1 MAGFCIPTILER
13 DTETGCALVS
23 CNDNATAQYEACRQ
37 SFYLKQQNEILKQS
51 SQQQQAATSAN
62 NDQKVKALESQN
74 TDFQKITDQQNQQIT
89 QFIQSSEQAA
99 HKIENLN
106 LINTILIVVLVV
118 IACAFSVV
126 KFMKR
131 RVASK

>member
-1 MAGFCIPTILER
+1 MAVFCVPTILKR

-23 CNDNATAQYEACRQ
+23 CNENATAQYEACRQ
-37 SFYLKQQNEILKQS
+37 SFYLKQQNEILQQS

-62 NDQKVKALESQN
+62 SDQKISDLESRN
-74 TDFQKITDQQNQQIT
+74 ADLQKITDQQNQQIT
-89 QFIQSSEQAA
+89 QLIQSSEQAA

-106 LINTILIVVLVV
+106 LINTILIVALVV
-118 IACAFSVV
+118 IACTFLVV

-131 RVASK
+131 KGASK